1 MKVVEEVI
9 DFENAPQVKDA
20 LLKAVAAGDLTVDLS
35 EVKRADSA
43 ALSALLSAARRAESS
58 GKRLVIERVPADL
71 ETLARLYGV
80 EALLGLSL
88 EKKAGVR

>member
-9 DFENAPQVKDA
+9 DFENAPEVKDA

-80 EALLGLSL
+80 EALLGLSPQK
-88 EKKAGVR
+88 EADAH